1 MWNVEFMAFAKSIF
15 HLYDNFFRYFK
26 FDQGFA
32 TNHFH
37 YYFNLLNYFRAQYY
51 KSIWEYCLQ
60 CMVQID

>member
-51 KSIWEYCLQ
+51 IF
-60 CMVQID
+60 I